1 MENKITVKLNE
12 NTNIFISS
20 DSPDLSDLIKKIIEI
35 EDLDIEQITVE
46 STVEDFDVVSFE
58 QAIKVAIKYIKKE
71 LVINK
76 DSYEQALKELQTSE

>member
-58 QAIKVAIKYIKKE
+58 QAIKVAIKDIKKE

>member
-58 QAIKVAIKYIKKE
+58 QAIKVAIKDIKKE

-76 DSYEQALKELQTSE
+76 DRYEQALKELQTSE

>member
-12 NTNIFISS
+12 NINIFISS

-58 QAIKVAIKYIKKE
+58 QAIKVAIKDIKKE

>member
-58 QAIKVAIKYIKKE
+58 QAIKVAIKDIKKE

-76 DSYEQALKELQTSE
+76 GSYEEALKELQTSE